1 MDRTLE
7 SLSDE
12 ELGLLLYRSAAVLA
26 QAANLQKQD
35 PQLKNAALVIQA
47 AADPLKSFDELER
60 ANPELAESVLSAA
73 LATLAQGKTMYS
85 ARKEMKRRVQE
96 RN

>member
-47 AADPLKSFDELER
+47 AADPLKSFDELGR
-60 ANPELAESVLSAA
+60 ANPVLAESMLSTA
-73 LATLAQGKTMYS
+73 LETLSHGKTMYS

>member
-12 ELGLLLYRSAAVLA
+12 ELGLLLYRSAKVLA
-26 QAANLQKQD
+26 RAANLQKQD

-47 AADPLKSFDELER
+47 AADPLESFDELER
-60 ANPELAESVLSAA
+60 ANPVLAESLLSTA
-73 LATLAQGKTMYS
+73 LATLAHGKTMYS
-85 ARKEMKRRVQE
+85 ARKEMKRRAQE

>member
-1 MDRTLE
+1 MDCPFE

-35 PQLKNAALVIQA
+35 PQLKDTAIMIRR

-60 ANPELAESVLSAA
+60 ANPALAKCVLSTA
-73 LATLAQGKTMYS
+73 LATLAQGQTMYS
-85 ARKEMKRRVQE
+85 TRKEMKRRIQE
-96 RN
+96 SN